1 MADVQMLNTTSP
13 SKSKVSNLYGDN
25 KLGSTIGGITHS
37 VAPGIGTAIG
47 STLGAA
53 VQALFSGG
61 SLTGRSSRKKWKQ
74 SNANYYNQF
83 NNALTNL
90 NSSDKFGF
98 GGQDNSDLLNDYL
111 QYINDMYTATG
122 KGFKDQSTDALLGGF
137 ANKYNTQQKNS
148 LTNYANN
155 LFRNFGTTNDYLN
168 TAWNMN
174 ADDEFNTNFLD
185 NYYNDAM
192 SRLDTAKSRGLLND
206 YGYNSALNT
215 LNTRRSAAT
224 GELNSLTDDVLN
236 NYRDDLANYASG
248 VYSGID
254 SYDLSNR
261 HNFNSNSI
269 QQGYDAL
276 YGQQQ
281 QDLTNNLNNA
291 VAGFQPFDVADILAN
306 ARNTQG
312 VVSTGQNSDLL
323 ASLKE
328 RDESNK
334 GKIGLGNQGIF

>member
-1 MADVQMLNTTSP
+1 MEEVKQLQTSTP
-13 SKSKVSNLYGDN
+13 SANYSNLA
-25 KLGSTIGGITHS
+25 KTLATQ
-37 VAPGIGTAIG
+37 TAIDSIVPG
-47 STLGAA
+47 LGTTISA
-53 VQALFSGG
+53 VKAIFGGGGFS
-61 SLTGRSSRKKWKQ
+61 TGRSSRKKWKK
-74 SNANYYNQF
+74 ANKNYSNQF
-83 NNALTNL
+83 NNALTTL
-90 NSSDKFGF
+90 NSSDKYGF
-98 GGQDNSDLLNDYL
+98 GGQDNSDLLNDYR
-111 QYINDMYTATG
+111 QYINDRYTELG
-122 KGFKDQSTDALLGGF
+122 KNFRGQTEDTLLSGF
-137 ANKYNTQQKNS
+137 ADKYNTQQRNS

-155 LFRNFGTTNDYLN
+155 LFSNYGTTNDYLN

-174 ADDEFNTNFLD
+174 ADDDFNTNFLD

-215 LNTRRSAAT
+215 LNTRKSAAT

-236 NYRDDLANYASG
+236 SYRDDLANYASG
-248 VYSGID
+248 VYAGID
-254 SYDLSNR
+254 NYDLSNR
-261 HNFNSNSI
+261 HNFNTGSI
-269 QQGYDAL
+269 QQGYDTL

-334 GKIGLGNQGIF
+334 NKIGLGNQGIF

>member
-1 MADVQMLNTTSP
+1 MVEKVPTHASNTDYNTP
-13 SKSKVSNLYGDN
+13 ALTNVLAYGAA
-25 KLGSTIGGITHS
+25 GI
-37 VAPGIGTAIG
+37 PGIIANLAFGKG
-47 STLGAA
+47 
-53 VQALFSGG
+53 FR
-61 SLTGRSSRKKWKQ
+61 TGRSSRKKWKK
-74 SNANYYNQF
+74 SNKNYHNQF

-111 QYINDMYTATG
+111 RYINDKYQEVG
-122 KGFKDQSTDALLGGF
+122 KYFKDQSTDALLSGF
-137 ANKYNTQQKNS
+137 ADKYNTQQKNS

-155 LFRNFGTTNDYLN
+155 LFSNYGTTNDYLN

-174 ADDEFNTNFLD
+174 ADDDFNTNYLD

-206 YGYNSALNT
+206 YGYDSALNT

-236 NYRDDLANYASG
+236 SYRDDLANYASG
-248 VYSGID
+248 VYTGID
-254 SYDLSNR
+254 NYDLSNR
-261 HNFNSNSI
+261 NNFNTGSI
-269 QQGYDAL
+269 QQGYDTL

-334 GKIGLGNQGIF
+334 NKIGLGNQGIF

>member
-1 MADVQMLNTTSP
+1 MATEDGT
-13 SKSKVSNLYGDN
+13 KVGA
-25 KLGSTIGGITHS
+25 GIGGTIGS
-37 VAPGIGTAIG
+37 VIPGIGTFAGATIG
-47 STLGAA
+47 SILGGITGK
-53 VQALFSGG
+53 VFGGG
-61 SLTGRSSRKKWKQ
+61 SARKKLRQ
-74 SNANYYNQF
+74 ANENYQNQL

-90 NSSDKFGF
+90 NSSDKYGF

-111 QYINDMYTATG
+111 QYINNKYTELG
-122 KGFKDQSTDALLGGF
+122 KDFRSQSTDALLSGF
-137 ANKYNTQQKNS
+137 ADKYNTQQKNS

-155 LFRNFGTTNDYLN
+155 LFSNYGTTNDYLN

-174 ADDEFNTNFLD
+174 ADDDFNTNYLD

-248 VYSGID
+248 VYTGID
-254 SYDLSNR
+254 NYDLSNR
-261 HNFNSNSI
+261 HNFNTGSI
-269 QQGYDAL
+269 QQGYDTL

-312 VVSTGQNSDLL
+312 VVSTAQNSDLL

-328 RDESNK
+328 RDENNSKN
-334 GKIGLGNQGIF
+334 KIGLGNQGIF